1 MPELPSRP
9 HLDHLRHEARQLL
22 RAAQA
27 GDPDALR
34 RINAVSK
41 RVNLSAAQLAIARQY
56 GWRSWPALRHYVEV
70 LNEQRDAPAS
80 PGHESDDRFRGMPS
94 GVWGGL
100 DLVEELRQQARN
112 LLRAAEAGDPDAIDR
127 LRSGSDRA
135 TLSDS
140 ERMTPAAA
148 ELTVAGEHGWVS
160 FSPLRAHIEEHRRLR
175 AIADSPTD
183 LDDLLAQA
191 QTLLSAA
198 QGGDPEAIERMHTV
212 SDEITLSVAQ
222 DTVAHEYCGWANWAA
237 FCDRVESLRRIFRTP
252 RPPADPPSPATIL
265 DWQERAVERWADFPV
280 EADPRPVVLTGGGVQ
295 LGEPIG
301 NFKFVE
307 SDFKRAF
314 ALGMVEGAPGVPDEP
329 VELLRRRR
337 RPDREVPA
345 GPSLILTRAERSK
358 TEFWTD
364 RGRRDLSA
372 WRIES
377 SGARGVIW
385 ALDEA
390 GHAQCW
396 VPPPSPDTPE
406 RRPYSLGLQCA
417 TLFDDGVTLR
427 VRFRGELEAM
437 VAYGASVLET
447 STAVC
452 IVPVESPLQQEAR
465 ATASWPLGDDS
476 HSRELTVRLDRPLG
490 GRVLVG
496 HGGYPVTVISW
507 TSS

>member
-27 GDPDALR
+27 GNPDALR
-34 RINAVSK
+34 RINAVSQ

-56 GWRSWPALRHYVEV
+56 GWRSWPALRHYVEMV
-70 LNEQRDAPAS
+70 GEQRDPPAS
-80 PGHESDDRFRGMPS
+80 TGLHSDDPLRGMSS
-94 GVWGGL
+94 GTWHGL
-100 DLVEELRQQARN
+100 DLVEELRQQARD
-112 LLRAAEAGDPDAIDR
+112 LLRAAESGDPDATERMREVADR
-127 LRSGSDRA
+127 V
-135 TLSDS
+135 TLSTS
-140 ERMTPAAA
+140 ERMTLSAA
-148 ELTVAGEHGWVS
+148 ELTIAREHGS
-160 FSPLRAHIEEHRRLR
+160 GTFAHLRDHVEGHRRVR
-175 AIADSPTD
+175 AIANSPTG
-183 LDDLLAQA
+183 LENFLTEAQA
-191 QTLLSAA
+191 LLNAA
-198 QGGDPEAIERMHTV
+198 QAGDPEAIERMHRV
-212 SDEITLSVAQ
+212 SDALTLSVAQ
-222 DTVAHEYCGWANWAA
+222 DAVARECGWAHWTA

-265 DWQERAVERWADFPV
+265 DWEERAVERWADFPV
-280 EADPRPVVLTGGGVQ
+280 AADPRPVVLTGGEVR

-307 SDFKRAF
+307 GDFKRAF

-345 GPSLILTRAERSK
+345 GPSLVLTRAERSE

-364 RGRRDLSA
+364 RGRRVLSA
-372 WRIES
+372 WRIDS
-377 SGARGVIW
+377 SGAQGMIW

-406 RRPYSLGLQCA
+406 RRPHSLSLQCA

-437 VAYGASVLET
+437 VAYDASVLET

-452 IVPVESPLQQEAR
+452 IVPVERPLQNESR
-465 ATASWPLGDDS
+465 ATASWPLVDDS
-476 HSRELTVRLDRPLG
+476 HSRELTVRLDRPIG
-490 GRVLVG
+490 ARVLVG